1 MPFTKSADSLKAKA
15 HISNVKTPVLVGV
28 VSIALVVLLV
38 TGYGLISFL
47 SSDGLTIEKVNT
59 EQTEVAEEAKSAISD
74 VDSDS
79 KTLSTQL
86 KLVIHVS
93 GAVKNP
99 GIYELKEGARV
110 GEAIE
115 AAGGFTKDAASDALN
130 LARILLDGEQIIVP
144 TEKEVKEEQ
153 SFSESNSSYKE
164 ASSTESGKININ
176 TATVEQLDTL
186 PGIGPAIAQR
196 IIDDREANGLFS
208 TIEDLKRVSGIG
220 DKKYSNLADSICV
233 G

>member
-1 MPFTKSADSLKAKA
+1 MPFTKSADSLKVKA

-28 VSIALVVLLV
+28 ASIALVVLLV
-38 TGYGLISFL
+38 AGYGLISFL

-59 EQTEVAEEAKSAISD
+59 EQSKVAEETKAATSDTDSYSEKHSA
-74 VDSDS
+74 
-79 KTLSTQL
+79 QL
-86 KLVIHVS
+86 GLVVHVS

-99 GIYELKEGARV
+99 GIHELKEGARV
-110 GEAIE
+110 GDAVE

-130 LARILLDGEQIIVP
+130 LARLLLDGEQIIVP
-144 TEKEVKEEQ
+144 TEKEIEEGQ
-153 SFSESNSSYKE
+153 SFSGSNSSYKE
-164 ASSTESGKININ
+164 ASSTENGKVNIN
-176 TATVEQLDTL
+176 TASVEQLDTL